1 MKKIIKFLKRTFHIS
16 IVRAFGFFIAHEND
30 YTVSILFICIGI
42 EINFEDLFGK
52 ENQKTI

>member
-52 ENQKTI
+52 DNQKTI